1 MRKGI
6 ASVLV
11 LLIVLVIGGAG
22 VLTTLIFF
30 NKGSS
35 DEIETTTKQ
44 SSQVSTG
51 IFKDQT
57 DLCHSLPMETV
68 ALFLGKTIV
77 RTESITDITLQ
88 SCQYYL
94 DETHAL
100 VINHDLTNVAS
111 KLKGHE
117 TLDRTITTNKEIDME
132 HAIIIQENGLINEI
146 YLIFNDSEFVS
157 INRPNGK
164 LISEEEIVDFSA
176 RLVDFL
182 KNGKTQTNKTPETK
196 KTVSLPQ
203 EEAIVQ
209 NFFGL
214 INERK
219 IPEAVSLMSKNM
231 VGNDSIKQAWG
242 VQFNDIKSINVQKI
256 EQSIPNSW
264 SENSHI
270 YKVTLEVYVSSSA
283 ANAPIPYYGWGDNPN
298 IRWIEI
304 VKEDGIWKI
313 NNLATGP

>member
-1 MRKGI
+1 M
-6 ASVLV
+6 
-11 LLIVLVIGGAG
+11 
-22 VLTTLIFF
+22 
-30 NKGSS
+30 
-35 DEIETTTKQ
+35 
-44 SSQVSTG
+44 
-51 IFKDQT
+51 
-57 DLCHSLPMETV
+57 
-68 ALFLGKTIV
+68 GKNI
-77 RTESITDITLQ
+77 SI
-88 SCQYYL
+88 
-94 DETHAL
+94 
-100 VINHDLTNVAS
+100 
-111 KLKGHE
+111 
-117 TLDRTITTNKEIDME
+117 
-132 HAIIIQENGLINEI
+132 
-146 YLIFNDSEFVS
+146 
-157 INRPNGK
+157 
-164 LISEEEIVDFSA
+164 ISEEEIVDFSA